1 NYGVDG
7 ARKVHAQLRREGTAV
22 ARCTVERLMRQMG
35 LQGLRRGKRP
45 RTTISDNQGP
55 GVGDLVG
62 RTFRAKAPNCL
73 WVADITCI
81 RTFSGWVY
89 RDGCM
94 PHSCSMSSLAGSSA
108 GKYLPRCTP
117 TWRSMPWKWE
127 SGRGSE
133 PAKISLA

>member
-1 NYGVDG
+1 LNQAGVQIAPRTYYAAKNRVPSARAVRDEELKEEISRVYLENYGVYG

-73 WVADITCI
+73 WVADIRLI
-81 RTFSGWVY
+81 PIEGVV
-89 RDGCM
+89 GV
-94 PHSCSMSSLAGSSA
+94 
-108 GKYLPRCTP
+108 
-117 TWRSMPWKWE
+117 
-127 SGRGSE
+127 
-133 PAKISLA
+133 